1 MLGEKSQDR
10 RLRVLQEVTEV
21 QLTESKRGLMK
32 SSVGDLIFKWSNAKR
47 TGLREAVIVVLWV
60 LGLWRPF

>member
-21 QLTESKRGLMK
+21 QLTQSKRGLMK
-32 SSVGDLIFKWSNAKR
+32 SSVGDLRFKWSNAKR

>member
-21 QLTESKRGLMK
+21 QLTKSKRGLMK